1 MSRALVVG
9 IAALCACGAPTTEE
23 TGPTSST
30 GGYGGSEGGHGPVV
44 ADFEPGEERPG
55 GDTTVELRDED
66 AFLQAAANLS
76 AARRGPYEA
85 GFALFDIAWL
95 AEGNEDRDG
104 LGPTYLGTS
113 CRACH
118 FRGGR
123 GTPPPPDQPM
133 TSALVRLSLPDGGG
147 SVPDD
152 RYGEQLQTKA
162 IAGVSPEGWVSVA
175 FEAETHNFDDGAPYE
190 LLSPRYSPRDLA
202 FGSFAPETLF
212 SIRVAPPMIGLGLLE
227 AIDEADIRALADPG
241 DLDGDGISGRTNE
254 VPSEAGLALGRFGLK
269 ANQPDLRRQTA
280 AAFLE
285 DLGITSPVF
294 PDDNCPSVQVACQAS
309 AGELDIDEA
318 RLDATVFFS
327 SLLAVPHRPEARER
341 EVLQGKALFISA
353 RCDGCHHPS
362 FVTGELEGF
371 PELSHQRI
379 FPYSDLLLHDLGEGL
394 ADGRPDF
401 EATGREW
408 RTPPLWG
415 VGLTEQVS
423 GHTRLL
429 HDGRARSVEE
439 AILWHGG
446 EGEAAR
452 DAFVAMSASER
463 AWLVRFVRSL

>member
-1 MSRALVVG
+1 MRGLAVAGAL
-9 IAALCACGAPTTEE
+9 ALCACGAPI
-23 TGPTSST
+23 TGEPGSTSAT
-30 GGYGGSEGGHGPVV
+30 GGHGGSGGEGGPTV
-44 ADFEPGEERPG
+44 ADYEPGEDRPG
-55 GDTTVELRDED
+55 GDTTVEQRDAH
-66 AFLQAAANLS
+66 AFLQPAANLS

-123 GTPPPPDQPM
+123 GTPPPPDHPM
-133 TSALVRLSLPDGGG
+133 TSTLVRLSVPSADGP
-147 SVPDD
+147 VPDD
-152 RYGEQLQTKA
+152 RYGEQLQTKG
-162 IAGVSPEGWVSVA
+162 IAGVSSEGWVSVA
-175 FEAETHNFDDGAPYE
+175 FEPAAHRYADGEPYE
-190 LLSPRYSPRDLA
+190 LLSPHYATHDLA
-202 FGSFAPETLF
+202 FGGLAPDTLM

-227 AIDEADIRALADPG
+227 AIAEADIRALADP
-241 DLDGDGISGRTNE
+241 DDTDGDGISGRTNE
-254 VPSEAGLALGRFGLK
+254 IPTEAGPVLGRFGLK
-269 ANQPDLRRQTA
+269 ANQPGLRRQTA

-294 PDDNCPSVQVACQAS
+294 PNDNCPPIQIACEAA
-309 AGELDIDEA
+309 AGELDIDA
-318 RLDATVFFS
+318 SRLDATVFFS
-327 SLLAVPHRPEARER
+327 SLLAVPYRPEAGER
-341 EVLQGKALFISA
+341 EVLRGKALFFAA

-362 FVTGELEGF
+362 FVTGDLDGF
-371 PELSHQRI
+371 PELSQQRI

-394 ADGRPDF
+394 ADGRPDV

-415 VGLTEQVS
+415 VGLTEEVS

-446 EGEAAR
+446 EAEAAR
-452 DAFVAMSASER
+452 DAFVTMSASER
-463 AWLVRFVRSL
+463 AWLTRFVRSL